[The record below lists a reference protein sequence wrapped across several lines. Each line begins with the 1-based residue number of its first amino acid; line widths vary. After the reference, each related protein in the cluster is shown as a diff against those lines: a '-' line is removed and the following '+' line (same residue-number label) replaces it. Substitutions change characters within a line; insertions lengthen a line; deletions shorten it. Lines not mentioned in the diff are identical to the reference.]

1 MLKQNKKMDKSQQCI
16 EHLQE
21 AVETGRETFSMHA
34 EMCELFK
41 MVEWRKYFE
50 NLEKVFKWYKN
61 LETHLIN
68 YKWKSIS
75 DYGVKRILCF
85 CITGSARREIVL
97 FHSISLASK
106 KYGTGDFLEKC

>member
-50 NLEKVFKWYKN
+50 NLEKVFKWCKN

-85 CITGSARREIVL
+85 CITGSARKEIVL
-97 FHSISLASK
+97 FHPIWLASK
-106 KYGTGDFLEKC
+106 NYGTGDFLEKC